1 LLKKN
6 MGRNSWQHAILILGV
21 SLCLMGAFLMFHGS
35 ILGENTTGIAT
46 VTGIT
51 GLGMIANAN
60 KRIKRQQSGAG

>member
-1 LLKKN
+1 MLKKN
-6 MGRNSWQHAILILGV
+6 RGRNSWQHVILVLEV

-51 GLGMIANAN
+51 GIGIIAHAN
-60 KRIKRQQSGAG
+60 KRIKR

>member
-1 LLKKN
+1 MLKKN